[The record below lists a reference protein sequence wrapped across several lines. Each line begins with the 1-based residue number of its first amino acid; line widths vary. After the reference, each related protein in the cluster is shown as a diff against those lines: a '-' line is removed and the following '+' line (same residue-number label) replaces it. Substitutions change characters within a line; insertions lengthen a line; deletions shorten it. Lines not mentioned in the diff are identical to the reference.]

1 MAVGRNRAQRLLCG
15 ATVCSAL
22 IFMSFSM
29 PARAEFTNVAAEVGL
44 ALKNVRGAGW
54 ADYDADGCVDLLV
67 ALKSGVKL
75 FRNACDGSGGFIDVT
90 RQAHIPGPLS
100 AWMPAWADY
109 DGDGDLDVYIAAGG
123 SEYGTAGPGGGH
135 PNKLY
140 RNMGNG
146 VFTDVSGFA
155 GVADPGSSTGASWA
169 DYDNDGDLDLFVANR
184 WRTASVPSSIDS
196 LYRNNGDGTF
206 TNVAIQAGIAGKS
219 FRQSFMGAW
228 LDYDNNGT
236 QDLYI
241 AVDFGPDVL
250 YRNDGDGKF
259 TDVSEA
265 AGVRG
270 PAHGMGIAVAD
281 LNADGCLDILST
293 NNTRANDAEHG
304 PSVLYMNNCDG
315 TFHNAA
321 SDFGI
326 LDRAVVEWGP
336 NFVDW
341 DNDADLD
348 LAITSGGML
357 TSGEPNVLYENICEA
372 GSCVFSDVTEREGV
386 SDVGAAFAS
395 AWADYDNDGDL
406 DWFVANTRGE
416 PSALFR
422 NDSQV
427 GGFLKVRLAGRGGNL
442 RGIGA
447 RVELVIDGVTQYALI
462 QSGKGY
468 ASDEEQQAFF
478 GLGPASRADRVRVF
492 WPSGA
497 ETVIEG
503 VAANQ
508 TITLNEPEIE

>member
-1 MAVGRNRAQRLLCG
+1 MGWQNIQGAGLGVILIASILPTAAQ
-15 ATVCSAL
+15 
-22 IFMSFSM
+22 
-29 PARAEFTNVAAEVGL
+29 AEFVNVAEEAGV

-54 ADYDADGCVDLLV
+54 ADYDGDGCPDLLV
-67 ALKSGVKL
+67 ALKSRVRL
-75 FRNACDGSGGFIDVT
+75 FHNACDGSGSFADVT
-90 RQAHIPGPLS
+90 RAARIPGPS
-100 AWMPAWADY
+100 NAWMPAWADY

-123 SEYGTAGPGGGH
+123 SEYGSTGPGSGN

-140 RNMGNG
+140 SNNG
-146 VFTDVSGFA
+146 DATFTDVTSA
-155 GVADPGSSTGASWA
+155 TGVGDPGSSTGASWA
-169 DYDNDGDLDLFVANR
+169 DFDNDGDLDLFVANR
-184 WRTASVPSSIDS
+184 WRVAAVPNSFDS

-206 TNVAIQAGIAGKS
+206 TNVASQAGVAGKA

-228 LDYDNNGT
+228 IDYDGNGT
-236 QDLYI
+236 QDLYV
-241 AVDFGPDVL
+241 AVDFGPDIL
-250 YRNDGDGKF
+250 YRNDGNGSF
-259 TDVSEA
+259 TDVSEG

-281 LNADGCLDILST
+281 LNADGCTDLLST
-293 NNTRANDAEHG
+293 NNTQDDDAEHG

-321 SDFGI
+321 REFGI

-348 LAITSGGML
+348 LAVTAGGML
-357 TSGEPNVLYENICEA
+357 TSGEPNVLYENLCEA
-372 GSCVFSDVTEREGV
+372 GVCAFADVTDREGV
-386 SDVGAAFAS
+386 TDVGAAFAS

-422 NDSQV
+422 NDGAV
-427 GGFLKVRLAGRGGNL
+427 GAYLKIRLAGRGGNR

-447 RVELVIDGVTQYALI
+447 NVELEIDGVSQFALI

-478 GLGPASRADRVRVF
+478 GLGPADHADRVSVF

-497 ETVIEG
+497 QTTIEN
-503 VAANQ
+503 VSANQ
-508 TITLNEPEIE
+508 IITLTEPRTE